1 MKCHPDLFPEK
12 SQEFK
17 DLQQAYERL
26 MNWEKE
32 KPHFDRTEHFKKKG
46 PGSQE
51 KIFQY
56 NYIELFHWNKS
67 FQQMN
72 ISFILNFEKLF

>member
-51 KIFQY
+51 KIF
-56 NYIELFHWNKS
+56 
-67 FQQMN
+67 
-72 ISFILNFEKLF
+72 

>member
-1 MKCHPDLFPEK
+1 MRVLVLGVNRKSSKKEIHDAYLRKCMKCHPDLFPEK

-46 PGSQE
+46 AGSQE
-51 KIFQY
+51 KIF
-56 NYIELFHWNKS
+56 
-67 FQQMN
+67 
-72 ISFILNFEKLF
+72 

>member
-32 KPHFDRTEHFKKKG
+32 KPHFDRTEHSKKKG

-51 KIFQY
+51 KIF
-56 NYIELFHWNKS
+56 
-67 FQQMN
+67 
-72 ISFILNFEKLF
+72 